1 MKFGVP
7 LFGVSPRY
15 YPDLARIVEE
25 NGFESIWMPEH
36 LVLPVTIPPTYL
48 YSDTGY
54 PPIVAETPM
63 YDPWVMLGGIATATT
78 TLRLATNVFILPL
91 RHPVATARSVVSLDR
106 LSGGR
111 VTLGV
116 GVGWLQEEYEV
127 VGQSFHDRGRRADE
141 IITVLRRLWS
151 EETIE
156 HRGEHYSFGPVR
168 FEPKPLQK
176 PSIPIEVGGT
186 SPPALRRA
194 GRLGDGWIETGEPD
208 IESLA
213 AKLEVIRRHRA
224 EAGRQDLPFEVTSG
238 LGRDLDSV
246 RRCQD
251 IGITRVVTGPP
262 ARAARLTLDEVSDW
276 AKRFA
281 DEVMAR
287 L

>member
-36 LVLPVTIPPTYL
+36 LVLPATIPPTYL

-116 GVGWLQEEYEV
+116 GVGWLEEEFEV

-141 IITVLRRLWS
+141 IIGVLRRLWS

-194 GRLGDGWIETGEPD
+194 GTLGDGWIETGEPD
-208 IESLA
+208 LESLA
-213 AKLEVIRRHRA
+213 AKLRVIHRHRA
-224 EAGRQDLPFEVTSG
+224 EAGREQVPFEVTSG
-238 LGRDLDSV
+238 LGRDLDGV

-251 IGITRVVTGPP
+251 LGVTRVVTGPP

>member
-15 YPDLARIVEE
+15 YADVARVAEE

-36 LVLPVTIPPTYL
+36 MVLPAKMPPTYL
-48 YSDTGY
+48 YSESGY
-54 PPIVAETPM
+54 PPIVPETPM
-63 YDPWVMLGGIATATT
+63 YDPWVMLGGIATATR
-78 TLRLATNVFILPL
+78 TLRLATNVYILPL
-91 RHPVATARSVVSLDR
+91 RHPVTTARSVVSLDR

-116 GVGWLQEEYEV
+116 GVGWLEEEFDV
-127 VGQSFHDRGRRADE
+127 MGQSFHDRGRRADE
-141 IITVLRRLWS
+141 IMGILRRLWT
-151 EETIE
+151 EDTID
-156 HRGEHYSFGPVR
+156 HAGDHYRFGPVK

-176 PSIPIEVGGT
+176 PCIPIEVGGT
-186 SPPALRRA
+186 TPAALRRA

-208 IESLA
+208 VESLA
-213 AKLEVIRRHRA
+213 AKLDVIRRHRA
-224 EAGRQDLPFEVTSG
+224 EAGREDLPFEVTSG

-246 RRCQD
+246 RRCRD
-251 IGITRVVTGPP
+251 AGVTRVVAGPP
-262 ARAARLTLDEVSDW
+262 ARSARLTVEEVSDW

-281 DEVMAR
+281 DEVISR